1 MGGEGGFRAGA
12 WWASR
17 GGSSDRRNAR
27 EEGWGGKGVRMV
39 RREGAGMNEAESG
52 LCEKA
57 EASCIAALSARSS
70 KYQG

>member
-39 RREGAGMNEAESG
+39 RREGAGMNEG
-52 LCEKA
+52 
-57 EASCIAALSARSS
+57 
-70 KYQG
+70 